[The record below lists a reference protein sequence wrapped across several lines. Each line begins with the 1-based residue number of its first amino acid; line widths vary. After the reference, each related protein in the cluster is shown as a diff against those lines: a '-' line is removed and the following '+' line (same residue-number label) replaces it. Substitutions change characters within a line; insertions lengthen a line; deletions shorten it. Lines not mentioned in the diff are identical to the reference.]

1 MILDELEDCRKGLV
15 QARIEITEAI
25 TLIMSMEGA
34 VSRGLP
40 IEKEKMDTVFDL
52 LDRAAIRAAG
62 TMAEFDTGDE

>member
-15 QARIEITEAI
+15 QVRIDITEAI

-34 VSRGLP
+34 VSRGLS

-62 TMAEFDTGDE
+62 VMAEFDTGDE